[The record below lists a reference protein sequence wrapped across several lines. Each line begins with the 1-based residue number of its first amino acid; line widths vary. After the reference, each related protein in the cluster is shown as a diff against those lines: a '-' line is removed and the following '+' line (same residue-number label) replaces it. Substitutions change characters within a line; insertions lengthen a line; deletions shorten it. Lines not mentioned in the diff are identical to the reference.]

1 MIIERA
7 RQALRRRV
15 RRFWEPTVLWARS
28 RGAVDGYVCREVL
41 GSRMYLDVSDPGI
54 SRDLLIHGIR
64 EDWAIDVMRETLR
77 PGQTV
82 VDVGANIGYYVLFEA
97 SLVGP
102 RGKVYGIEPVP
113 DNFSLLER
121 NVALNAYDTIELH
134 RFAVSEAAGRSVM
147 HLSHLRNWHAMTP
160 VQGTGRT
167 IEVEVRPLDA
177 FLEGKPFPAL
187 VRMDVE
193 GHEYEILRGMQR
205 TIAEAPE
212 LTLFIE
218 VHPHVIG
225 AEKMTSMLTLLSTH
239 GYDVARFASR
249 RGEERTSTAQM
260 LADEQFLAGARGG
273 ALVFFARRP

>member
-1 MIIERA
+1 MIVERA
-7 RQALRRRV
+7 KQALRRRV
-15 RRFWEPTVLWARS
+15 KGLWEPAVLWARS

-77 PGQTV
+77 PGQVV

-102 RGKVYGIEPVP
+102 EGRVYGIEPVP

-121 NVALNAYDTIELH
+121 NIALNAYDTIELH
-134 RFAVSEAAGRSVM
+134 RFAVSEATGRSVM

-167 IEVEVRPLDA
+167 IEVEVRSLDA
-177 FLEGKPFPAL
+177 FLDGKPFPAL

-205 TIAEAPE
+205 TISEAPE

-225 AEKMTSMLTLLSTH
+225 AEKMRSMLTLLSTH
-239 GYDVARFASR
+239 GYDVARFANR
-249 RGEERTSTAQM
+249 RGEERTSVAQM
-260 LADEQFLAGARGG
+260 LADEPFLAGARGG
-273 ALVFFARRP
+273 ALVFFARRR

>member
-1 MIIERA
+1 MIIERVTD
-7 RQALRRRV
+7 ALTRRV
-15 RRFWEPTVLWARS
+15 RRLWEPAVLWARS
-28 RGAVDGYVCREVL
+28 RGAVDGYVCREIL
-41 GSRMYLDVSDPGI
+41 GSRMYLDVQDPGI
-54 SRDLLIHGIR
+54 CRDLLIHGIR
-64 EDWAIDVMRETLR
+64 EDWAIAVMRETLR

-102 RGKVYGIEPVP
+102 SGRVYGIEPVP

-121 NVALNAYDTIELH
+121 NVALNVYGTIELH
-134 RFAVSEAAGRSVM
+134 RFAVSETPGRSVM

-167 IEVEVRPLDA
+167 IDVEVQPLDA
-177 FLEGKPFPAL
+177 FLDGKPFPAL

-193 GHEYEILRGMQR
+193 GHEYQILRGMQR
-205 TIAEAPE
+205 TIAEAPD

-218 VHPHVIG
+218 IHPHIIG
-225 AEKMTSMLTLLSTH
+225 AEKMRSMLSMLVTH

-249 RGEERTSTAQM
+249 RGEEHTTIARL
-260 LADEQFLAGARGG
+260 LADEPFLSGTRGG
-273 ALVFFARRP
+273 ALVFFARPR